1 MNLLKYLHR
10 ALCAVFLT
18 FMAISINAAESR
30 LDIPRIEGEPTLADF
45 SGMQPSTSL
54 ARSMS
59 KVENFI
65 QREPYPGQASAQRTE
80 VYVGYDQNNLHV
92 VFLAFDTN
100 PELIRSNLS
109 PRENIFQDDHVGFM
123 VDTFNDQRS
132 AFGFYSNS
140 RGIQSDS
147 RWTET
152 NFQIDLGQF

>member
-1 MNLLKYLHR
+1 MKSSKVI
-10 ALCAVFLT
+10 CAVLST
-18 FMAISINAAESR
+18 LIYVYAAAPTSAAESG
-30 LDIPRIEGEPTLADF
+30 LTIPRIEGEPTLADF

-109 PRENIFQDDHVGFM
+109 PRENIFQDD
-123 VDTFNDQRS
+123 
-132 AFGFYSNS
+132 
-140 RGIQSDS
+140 
-147 RWTET
+147 
-152 NFQIDLGQF
+152 QIYNLIKLI